1 VLPVHRTKGV
11 PRYAHGHNPTPLRR
25 EFDRIHEGGY
35 HLVPEVAARL
45 GVSPTT
51 LRRMEAEGIIP
62 EARRVKVT
70 SGKLV
75 RAYTAEELNR
85 IASSNPHERWL
96 AKHPGRWR
104 AT

>member
-1 VLPVHRTKGV
+1 V
-11 PRYAHGHNPTPLRR
+11 PRYAHGHNPSSLRR
-25 EFDRIHEGGY
+25 EFERIHEDGY

-62 EARRVKVT
+62 EARRVKVS

-85 IASSNPHERWL
+85 IASSNPRERWL
-96 AKHPGRWR
+96 AKHPGRW
-104 AT
+104 A